1 MPRAARA
8 TLGPHR
14 AKALP
19 LNLITDPL
27 FYAVAI
33 PTVLLAAIGKGGFA
47 GATSNILVPVMAL
60 VIAVP
65 QAAGIA
71 LVLLCAM
78 DLSGLRAWWGKWD
91 KREMALLL
99 PAGLV
104 GVALGA
110 ALFGWMPPDVVEGV
124 LGVITLAFLA
134 FRFWQGRRG
143 PPPPQ
148 PFSVTKGAACAVTA
162 GVTSTLAHAG
172 GPPLQIYL
180 LARGLDREHF
190 AATNVVFFGLI
201 NYAKLVPYGW
211 MGLLD
216 LTNLGTALVL
226 LPLCPLGVYLGIGLQ
241 RRMPEALFYRI
252 ITVALLL
259 SGLKLVWDGFVG

>member
-1 MPRAARA
+1 M
-8 TLGPHR
+8 
-14 AKALP
+14 
-19 LNLITDPL
+19 
-27 FYAVAI
+27 
-33 PTVLLAAIGKGGFA
+33 
-47 GATSNILVPVMAL
+47 VPFMAL

-110 ALFGWMPPDVVEGV
+110 ALFGLLTPQMVQGC

-134 FRFWQGRRG
+134 FRSWQGRRG
-143 PPPPQ
+143 LPPPA
-148 PFSVTKGAACAVTA
+148 PFSVTKGAACAVA
-162 GVTSTLAHAG
+162 SGITSTLAHAG

-180 LARGLDREHF
+180 LGRRMDRARF

-201 NYAKLVPYGW
+201 NYAKLIPYGW

-226 LPLCPLGVYLGIGLQ
+226 LPLCPIGVYLGIWLQ
-241 RRMPEALFYRI
+241 RRVPEALFYRI
-252 ITVALLL
+252 ITLALLL
-259 SGLKLVWDGFVG
+259 SGVKLVWDGFVA